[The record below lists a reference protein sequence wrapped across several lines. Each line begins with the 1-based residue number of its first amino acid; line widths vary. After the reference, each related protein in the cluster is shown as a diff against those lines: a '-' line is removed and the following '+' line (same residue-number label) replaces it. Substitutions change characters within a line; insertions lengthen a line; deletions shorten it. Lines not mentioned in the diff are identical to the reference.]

1 VNTTVL
7 VLKSVGLR
15 ASGALMSFFL
25 WTWPHCCVVFAFLV
39 GKTPVFS
46 LA

>member
-15 ASGALMSFFL
+15 ASGALMSFL